1 MERKEEYSQPVD
13 AGMLK
18 KVSVTA
24 LLAFVLVTA
33 EGSCLWSRERRKKD
47 LSREILHLREGM
59 GVVGHPREN
68 AGEEDLTG

>member
-1 MERKEEYSQPVD
+1 
-13 AGMLK
+13 MLK
-18 KVSVTA
+18 KISVTA

-59 GVVGHPREN
+59 GVVDHPGKTQARRI
-68 AGEEDLTG
+68 

>member
-1 MERKEEYSQPVD
+1 MERKEEYSQSMD

-18 KVSVTA
+18 KIRVTA
-24 LLAFVLVTA
+24 LLVLVLVTA

-59 GVVGHPREN
+59 GVVGHPGKTQARRI
-68 AGEEDLTG
+68 